1 MALKRK
7 RQASSSRQTSSAS
20 NSHPSTLE
28 SKQMETSRKS
38 SSTLAV
44 NSILQELLGGSAGS
58 STAYRKAN
66 SETNQGLKSAS
77 QSHSRSK
84 TQMVPKPKKTSHS
97 YIPLLTPVLR
107 NPQIPTLVEV
117 QTLKVMRLAITD
129 YVDGIVISKNW
140 SFMLFDLE
148 LRKFFPR
155 LFLYLDALPKLPN
168 PDYEEHQDEIFRYL
182 PQYYL
187 CVKEKRRTVIPPGIQ
202 FPDGS
207 SVARNARTNKR
218 GGFRENVIILG
229 QSLVNLLCTD
239 YQ

>member
-1 MALKRK
+1 MALGCK
-7 RQASSSRQTSSAS
+7 RQASSSHQISSAS

-28 SKQMETSRKS
+28 SKQMETSRKLS
-38 SSTLAV
+38 LTLAV

-66 SETNQGLKSAS
+66 SEANQGLKSAS
-77 QSHSRSK
+77 QSDSRSK
-84 TQMVPKPKKTSHS
+84 TQMVPKLALLTSSLQLAKSFSFPVGQNRQPMKTSHS
-97 YIPLLTPVLR
+97 YIPLLTPVLH

-117 QTLKVMRLAITD
+117 QTLEVMRLAITD

-155 LFLYLDALPKLPN
+155 LFLYLNALPKLPN
-168 PDYEEHQDEIFRYL
+168 PDYKEHQDEIFRYL

-187 CVKEKRRTVIPPGIQ
+187 CVKEK
-202 FPDGS
+202 
-207 SVARNARTNKR
+207 
-218 GGFRENVIILG
+218 
-229 QSLVNLLCTD
+229 
-239 YQ
+239 